1 MSFVKKI
8 SASFRPTYSF
18 SAFLCFWAC
27 LVILTGLVLPVQAQ
41 PGSGEKVSIDVKNT
55 DLAQVL
61 KIISSQIKT
70 PIIYQVDRVKLIHI
84 PSFTARNEALGS
96 VLDRLLAG
104 SRMMSRFNRD
114 QGMFVLT
121 LKEVT
126 TDITVKGQVL
136 DARSGDALAGVTVK
150 VKGTNTA
157 VTSDAG
163 GNFTIV
169 VPNEIG
175 SLEISYVGYQSKT
188 LALQGNGPYT
198 VRLVADNK
206 LLGQV
211 VVSARRRLNTE
222 AALLNE
228 RRTAATVSDG
238 ISAANIEKTASI
250 TTTQALAKV
259 TGVTVTDDKYVAIRG
274 LGDRAVIAE
283 LNGTRLSSSDP
294 DRSSVPLDL
303 VPAALLDNITVYKTM
318 TPDKPAD
325 ASAGIIELKTKS
337 VPDSLLVSFSAG
349 TGFNSTIGWG
359 GKFNAF
365 QNYDPGFFGGKVNAH
380 NLTPDFLNLT
390 NQYPGGVTQINQLIT
405 DSRNSQAQTSEA
417 LRIDRIMKGFD
428 PVLMSTYQRATP
440 NGLYSVN
447 AGNTFHIFHGHTL
460 GVVAGLSYYNR
471 TEDQS
476 GSQLNQYSIYTGFV
490 TGSSNV
496 FGGLKVPYYTTP
508 NDLYFGKYLGYTESK
523 GTYTLNYG
531 ALLALTYKFNNRNE
545 ISGQYLGSAGAQ
557 VTGAHLDGSFQN
569 TGIDYPVYNEIY
581 SLRQTKRT
589 FRNYNMQGEHKLWEG
604 NWAPRFSWNASTSH
618 STQNDP
624 DFRFIDIADLSTVRY
639 AGPLGAPIGSDTY
652 TEVVGL
658 AHGIGPGGVVEA
670 DPNGRRFRY
679 LTEDNYNAKFDIT
692 FPTLIA
698 GSKVDFKIG
707 GNYLEKDRNYTEN
720 FLGFPGSGINN
731 PQSNALLNAAKK
743 DLNELV
749 GYNEVGILN
758 TSATDVDGSPRQPGF
773 IYQFRK
779 SANNYT
785 GFYKT
790 KAGYA
795 MIDARINAQWRLVGG
810 VRFESTDIQSTVDTN
825 NVYHDPGLPLGNT
838 TSSANLDSATSFTP
852 VTGLHVGYK
861 PYYSGNL
868 IYTLNTRMNF
878 RLAYSTT
885 LARPELRELTNIY
898 EFDPFQF
905 AVVVGNPN
913 LKNQLTRSADFR
925 WEWFTAPSEVFSASV
940 FWKEITNQLTK
951 IFIYNSQGTLA
962 TAPEFPITEFVNDLN
977 KGHVYGIEL
986 EARKNLGSMTSFLK
1000 HLSIGSNLMLARSQV
1015 TRDPSRLKASRQIY
1029 RQASS
1034 ATPLFEQPPY
1044 SLNVLLDYDNPR
1056 TRTNITGSFNVVG
1069 ERLVQVQLDGM
1080 PDIYSRPAPSL
1091 DLVFSQRLLKRFLIK
1106 GFAKNLLNP
1115 AFEEVYTIP
1124 NNNGN
1129 FNGRHYTHSKY
1140 YRGVEYQLGLTYF
1153 LF

>member
-1 MSFVKKI
+1 MSFIKKLPLYNI
-8 SASFRPTYSF
+8 
-18 SAFLCFWAC
+18 CC
-27 LVILTGLVLPVQAQ
+27 GVLLLIMIVRVQAQ
-41 PGSGEKVSIDVKNT
+41 PGNGDRVTIQVRNT
-55 DLAQVL
+55 NLAQVL
-61 KIISSQIKT
+61 KMISGQVKT
-70 PIIYQVDRVKLIHI
+70 ALIYQVDRVKDI
-84 PSFTARNEALGS
+84 PVPAFTASNEPLGS
-96 VLDRLLAG
+96 VLDRLLSGTRLTSHYNAG
-104 SRMMSRFNRD
+104 QD
-114 QGMFVLT
+114 QFILT
-121 LKEVT
+121 LKKMDA
-126 TDITVKGQVL
+126 DIVVKGRVT
-136 DARSGDALAGVTVK
+136 DARSGEPLLGVTVK
-150 VKGTNTA
+150 VKGTSTA

-169 VPNEIG
+169 VPKEVS
-175 SLEISYVGYQSKT
+175 SLDISYVGYLTQT
-188 LALQGNGPYT
+188 LVLNGSAAYT
-198 VRLVADNK
+198 VRLAASGK
-206 LLGQV
+206 LLSQV
-211 VVSARRRLNTE
+211 VVSARRRVNTE

-228 RRTAATVSDG
+228 RRTAAVVSDG

-250 TTTQALAKV
+250 TTTQALARV

-283 LNGTRLSSSDP
+283 LNGARLSSSDP

-303 VPAALLDNITVYKTM
+303 VPAALLDNVTVYKTM

-349 TGFNSTIGWG
+349 TGVNSTIGWG
-359 GKFNAF
+359 GKFNGF
-365 QNYDPGFFGGKVNAH
+365 QNYDPGFFGGKVNTH
-380 NLTPDFLNLT
+380 NLTSDFLNLS
-390 NQYPGGVTQINQLIT
+390 NQYPGGVTQIDQLII
-405 DSRNSQAQTSEA
+405 DSRNSQAQTAEA

-428 PVLMSTYQRATP
+428 PVLKTTYQRASP

-447 AGNTFHIFHGHTL
+447 VGNTFRIFNGHTL

-496 FGGLKVPYYTTP
+496 FGGLHVPYYTTP

-531 ALLALTYKFNNRNE
+531 GLLALTYKFNNRNE

-557 VTGAHLDGSFQN
+557 TTAAHLDGSFQN

-589 FRNYNMQGEHKLWEG
+589 FRNFNLQGEHKLWEG
-604 NWAPRFSWNASTSH
+604 YWAPQVSWNASTSH

-670 DPNGRRFRY
+670 DPNGRRYRF
-679 LTEDNYNAKFDIT
+679 LVEDDYNAKADIT

-698 GSKVDFKIG
+698 GSRVDFKIG
-707 GNYLEKDRNYTEN
+707 GNYLEKDRTYTEN

-731 PQSNALLNAAKK
+731 PQSNALLNAAKN

-749 GYNEVGILN
+749 GYNNIGILN
-758 TSATDVDGSPRQPGF
+758 TTATDVDGSPRQPGF

-785 GFYKT
+785 GYYKT
-790 KAGYA
+790 KAGYV
-795 MIDARINAQWRLVGG
+795 MVDARITPRWRLVGG
-810 VRFESTDIQSTVDTN
+810 VRFESTDIQATVDTN
-825 NVYHDPGLPLGNT
+825 NVYHDPGLPQGNT
-838 TSSANLDSATSFTP
+838 TSSANLDSATLFAP

-868 IYTLNTRMNF
+868 IYTLNKKMNF
-878 RLAYSTT
+878 RLAYGTS
-885 LARPELRELTNIY
+885 LARPELREITNIY

-905 AVVVGNPN
+905 AVVVGNPV

-925 WEWFTAPSEVFSASV
+925 WEWFTAPSEVFSVSV

-962 TAPEFPITEFVNDLN
+962 TAPEFPITEFVNDQN

-986 EARKNLGSMTSFLK
+986 EARKNLGSLTPALK
-1000 HLSIGSNLMLARSQV
+1000 NFFIGSNLMLANSEV
-1015 TRDPSRLKASRQIY
+1015 TKNPDRLKASRQIY

-1034 ATPLFEQPPY
+1034 SSPLFEQPPY

-1069 ERLVQVQLDGM
+1069 ERLVQVQLDGA

-1091 DLVFSQRLLKRFLIK
+1091 DLVFSQRLFRRFLIK

-1115 AFEEVYTIP
+1115 GFEEVYATP
-1124 NNNGN
+1124 RNNGN